1 MDDRCPLRRTPQ
13 LRVVR
18 MGEFSRLGKA
28 MLASAYERVVPIT
41 RVALRGGSR
50 SFSLG
55 AAAQQMPAR
64 KVGA

>member
-41 RVALRGGSR
+41 RVALHGGSG
-50 SFSLG
+50 SFPLG
-55 AAAQQMPAR
+55 VGGQQVSAR